1 MGTERVLIAGGG
13 IADLS
18 LDLAQRGGHLL
29 LDALTRKLSNL
40 NDQQRDERQNAEV
53 PACGPGHI
61 PGRPAWGGG
70 VACMGKPPIPPP
82 AQRPYRLHHTH
93 LWHGGG
99 SPAMDQ
105 ICLVVPVLPGRTA
118 DARDFMRE
126 LEASR
131 NAGYQASEQRIG
143 IVKEAW
149 YLARTPA
156 GDQLVA
162 YLESPDVP
170 AAFSARSQSHDEFD
184 QWFKRRLADAT
195 GLDLNTPPTAP
206 LPELLSS
213 YPANDR
219 Y

>member
-1 MGTERVLIAGGG
+1 
-13 IADLS
+13 
-18 LDLAQRGGHLL
+18 
-29 LDALTRKLSNL
+29 
-40 NDQQRDERQNAEV
+40 
-53 PACGPGHI
+53 
-61 PGRPAWGGG
+61 
-70 VACMGKPPIPPP
+70 
-82 AQRPYRLHHTH
+82 
-93 LWHGGG
+93 
-99 SPAMDQ
+99 MDQ
-105 ICLVVPVLPGRTA
+105 VCLVVPVLPGRTA

-131 NAGYQASEQRIG
+131 NADYQASEQRIG

-170 AAFSARSQSHDEFD
+170 AAFSARSRSHDEFD

-195 GLDLNTPPTAP
+195 GLDLNTPTAP

-213 YPANDR
+213 YPASGRCQSFTSIRLEPSARARLSASRDR
-219 Y
+219 SRAHAPGLRD